1 MAADTS
7 ILPLPTEVR
16 GAAPRGLRDRWRRRR
31 AERLERRRA
40 RHLALL
46 GDLQLMLSDARS
58 IVDESWVQEAWF
70 RYTAADG
77 SERLAAGG
85 WASRVHPE
93 QITGACL
100 VGAIV
105 LAAGGPEAAGSDI
118 VRSAVDVAWHVLHRR
133 DDETIDWTPDPTSR
147 LFNVRDLT
155 RWNDAPER
163 SADDVSGLLLTAER
177 LVSREILEAT
187 AR

>member
-7 ILPLPTEVR
+7 IRPLPTEVR
-16 GAAPRGLRDRWRRRR
+16 GAAPSGLRDRWRRRR

-40 RHLALL
+40 RHVVLL
-46 GDLQLMLSDARS
+46 GDLQLLLSDARS
-58 IVDESWVQEAWF
+58 IVEESWVQKAWF
-70 RYTAADG
+70 RYTASDG
-77 SERLAAGG
+77 SVRLAAGG

-118 VRSAVDVAWHVLHRR
+118 VRSAVDVTWHVLHRN
-133 DDETIDWTPDPTSR
+133 DDEAIDWAPDPTSR

-155 RWNDAPER
+155 RWNDAPDR
-163 SADDVSGLLLTAER
+163 ASDDVAGLLLTAER
-177 LVSREILEAT
+177 LVSAELLEASD
-187 AR
+187 R